1 METFN
6 VEDSVVPVIEIPV
19 TDETIAEWA
28 EWEAG
33 AYDRKVAE
41 VDRNRQAAYQAESD
55 PLNFKWQET
64 QDPADRQAWL
74 DKKDEIKARYP
85 DPVKD

>member
-1 METFN
+1 MT
-6 VEDSVVPVIEIPV
+6 EIIKVQLDPEIV
-19 TDETIAEWA
+19 KAQEEWN
-28 EWEAG
+28 AG
-33 AYDRKVAE
+33 SYDREVAE

-85 DPVKD
+85 DPVKP